1 MSPCCGEADDTARQG
16 HHADEGGGAIL
27 GRMKLVLRW
36 LLSASALLL
45 VAHVYSG
52 VVVTSFISAL
62 IAAAVIGLL
71 NLVVR
76 PVLVILTLP
85 VTVLTLGLFMFVINA
100 LLFWAAAGMLEGFD
114 VGGFGAA
121 LVGSL
126 AYSVIGLV
134 IESAL
139 GGLFSKK

>member
-1 MSPCCGEADDTARQG
+1 
-16 HHADEGGGAIL
+16 
-27 GRMKLVLRW
+27 MKLVLRW

-85 VTVLTLGLFMFVINA
+85 VTVITLGLFMFVINA
-100 LLFWAAAGMLEGFD
+100 LLFWAASGLLAGFQVSGFW
-114 VGGFGAA
+114 AA

-126 AYSVIGLV
+126 IYSVLGVV

-139 GGLFSKK
+139 ERLFPS